1 MTAVPSFFYL
11 FSVILDSIKY
21 ESGVFMKKLYMLDT
35 NVLMRNPN
43 ALFKFEDNDVCIC
56 YATLQELDNNKTKG
70 GETGFC
76 AREAVRTI
84 YALQEGYEEINKI
97 PLGKDKGVFS
107 IENDYYNQYDDS
119 TDYLPCSADDI
130 IISTAKHLGAI
141 LVTSDISML
150 LKAKALN
157 CKTEVFKNEQ
167 ASDATIEYLGRKT
180 ILVPSEKIN
189 TLYSIG
195 AVDLDAETYDIH
207 ENEYITLKDEA
218 GSSQSGIGR
227 FSCGK
232 LFKISDNLRPKNIS
246 PRNHGQKCAIDA
258 LLAPVDEVPLVILK
272 GPAGT
277 AKTFLALA
285 AGLDLIEKKQFNRML
300 ILRPNIKFD
309 EDIGYLKGDEMEKI
323 TPLIRPCLDNLET
336 LLTPT
341 IEATEYARAAVNKLF
356 ADHTIEAEALAYIRG
371 RSIAN
376 TYILVDEAQNST
388 PNQILGI
395 ISRAGVNSKIVITGD
410 PDQIDNPKLDKKNN
424 GLVYAAEKMLGSSL
438 CAQVG
443 FSRKE
448 CVRSPL
454 AAESAKR
461 LAL

>member
-1 MTAVPSFFYL
+1 
-11 FSVILDSIKY
+11 
-21 ESGVFMKKLYMLDT
+21 MKKRFMLDT

-43 ALFKFEDNDVCIC
+43 AIFKFEDNDVCIC
-56 YATLQELDNNKTKG
+56 YTTLKELDQNKTKG

-84 YALQEGYEEINKI
+84 YGLQEDAENIKDI
-97 PLGKDKGVFS
+97 PLTKNGGKFS
-107 IENDYYNQYDDS
+107 VVNDYVNQFDEYLDF
-119 TDYLPCSADDI
+119 LPCNADDV
-130 IISTAKHLGAI
+130 IISTAKHLDAI

-150 LKAKALN
+150 LKAKASG

-189 TLYSIG
+189 LLYSLG
-195 AVDLDAETYDIH
+195 AVDLDAETYGLH
-207 ENEYITLKDEA
+207 ENEYVTLKDEA
-218 GSSQSGIGR
+218 GSSQSGVGR
-227 FSCGK
+227 FSAGK
-232 LFKISDNLRPKNIS
+232 LFKIIEGQKPKGITPKNQ
-246 PRNHGQKCAIDA
+246 GQKCAIDA

-285 AGLDLIEKKQFNRML
+285 AGLELIDKKQFNRIL

-336 LLTPT
+336 LLTPS
-341 IEATEYARAAVNKLF
+341 IEATEYARAAVNRLF
-356 ADHTIEAEALAYIRG
+356 ADGIIEAEALAYIRG

-395 ISRAGVNSKIVITGD
+395 ISRAGMNSKIVITGD

-424 GLVYAAEKMLGSSL
+424 GLVYAAERMLGSSL